1 MYKSYEEIEHEGS
14 LFAIIIRS
22 DYSSKEIVFFGKPDF
37 SQQLGYLPHK
47 KGNKIKAHFHKEIH
61 RKIMLTQEV
70 LFIKRGKIIVDFYT
84 NDKKY
89 VTSRILNTGDLLFLC
104 NGGHGFE
111 VLEDA
116 EMFEVKQGPYSSKQ
130 KDKEVFRGIENDSS
144 LRTFD

>member
-1 MYKSYEEIEHEGS
+1 MYKSYEEIEHKGN

-22 DYSSKEIVFFGKPDF
+22 NYSSEKITFFGNPEF

-47 KGNKIKAHFHKEIH
+47 KGNKIEAHFHKEVRREI
-61 RKIMLTQEV
+61 KLTQEV

-89 VTSRILNTGDLLFLC
+89 IKSRILNTGDLLFLC

-111 VLEDA
+111 VLEDT
-116 EMFEVKQGPYSSKQ
+116 EMIEVKQGPYSSKQ
-130 KDKEVFRGIENDSS
+130 KDKEVFKGIKDDPS

>member
-1 MYKSYEEIEHEGS
+1 
-14 LFAIIIRS
+14 
-22 DYSSKEIVFFGKPDF
+22 
-37 SQQLGYLPHK
+37 
-47 KGNKIKAHFHKEIH
+47 
-61 RKIMLTQEV
+61 MLTQEV

-89 VTSRILNTGDLLFLC
+89 VISRILNTGDLLFLC

-111 VLEDA
+111 VLEDT

-130 KDKEVFRGIENDSS
+130 KDKEVFKGVENDSS